1 MKPYIKLKDQVN
13 KKLAFG
19 DYIIS
24 SEQGPVVQ
32 KRGFRRIMLP
42 YGALPPIPHK
52 MMTMA
57 VCLLQLSMTIY
68 CYLTQGQ
75 QEEGLIA
82 VSPRTVFE
90 IFPNS
95 HLSIHKCVCK
105 GDVDGSETL
114 LPKHCYRNEIEIED

>member
-82 VSPRTVFE
+82 VSPCNRCIVVDLCCDCEACSLDAPGVVTPDTAPDISE
-90 IFPNS
+90 PN
-95 HLSIHKCVCK
+95 
-105 GDVDGSETL
+105 
-114 LPKHCYRNEIEIED
+114 